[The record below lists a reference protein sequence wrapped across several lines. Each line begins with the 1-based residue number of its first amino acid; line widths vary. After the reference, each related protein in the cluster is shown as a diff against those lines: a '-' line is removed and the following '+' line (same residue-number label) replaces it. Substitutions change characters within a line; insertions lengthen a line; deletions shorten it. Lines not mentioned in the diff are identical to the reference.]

1 MKRILAVVCCVAL
14 CSAPGFAQRHHHA
27 AASPAK
33 AAGPAMSDQD
43 FVNAAAQIDMVE
55 ANLGQLAQDNAS
67 SQQVKDYGQM
77 LVTDHTNDFSQ
88 LHAAAQQANLTVPDA
103 IDSAHNK
110 SMIDPFEKLKGAAFD
125 HKYITEMVA
134 GHTKAIA
141 LYKKEA
147 MDATNDSIKTYAQAA
162 LPTLQKHLDA
172 AKELEKS
179 GGKKK

>member
-1 MKRILAVVCCVAL
+1 MKRILAAVCCLAL
-14 CSAPGFAQRHHHA
+14 CSAPGFAQKHH
-27 AASPAK
+27 K
-33 AAGPAMSDQD
+33 AMATSGQTMSDQQFVD
-43 FVNAAAQIDMVE
+43 FAAQTDMVE

-67 SQQVKDYGQM
+67 SDQVKSYAQT
-77 LVTDHTNDFSQ
+77 LVTDHTNDFAQ

-110 SMIDPFEKLKGAAFD
+110 SMIDPFQKLKGASFD
-125 HKYITEMVA
+125 HKYIADMIA

-141 LYKKEA
+141 VYKKEA
-147 MDATNDSIKTYAQAA
+147 SDATNDSIKTYAQAA